1 MPLRWSSTERFL
13 SLAEHLIGSIAVAG
27 ASSHP
32 PSPPR
37 TSRQQQAPQSEEI
50 GLIAFFRPTRRT
62 FRLHRRLV
70 ESSIGQCTGSP
81 QGCNQW
87 RPTAGAR
94 WLTGDPTTHHYRGL
108 RPRQRVYQ
116 PFGLRTISDSDQRM
130 FSFWDVRDE
139 SFPKCFLLNL
149 TLKGT
154 SIHHE
159 AIYLNHPHHPRNP
172 TTEHTEHTEREP
184 SFFRGFRVFRG

>member
-13 SLAEHLIGSIAVAG
+13 SLAEHMIGSIAVAG

-37 TSRQQQAPQSEEI
+37 TSRQPQAPQSEEI

-62 FRLHRRLV
+62 FRLHRRLD

-94 WLTGDPTTHHYRGL
+94 WLTGYPTTHHLLGASPQFFSIQCVGPPGLPDRWKAHPEAVREYRKREL
-108 RPRQRVYQ
+108 RDKADTAVMQTARRRIRAELRQ
-116 PFGLRTISDSDQRM
+116 G
-130 FSFWDVRDE
+130 E
-139 SFPKCFLLNL
+139 
-149 TLKGT
+149 
-154 SIHHE
+154 
-159 AIYLNHPHHPRNP
+159 
-172 TTEHTEHTEREP
+172 
-184 SFFRGFRVFRG
+184 